1 MKKTSFEIQFSYIRP
16 RLHSRIVNVAGICSR
31 ECKHIT
37 APEQVTLPR
46 PLAVQ
51 ESSVAGQWPCSQ
63 LLSLYCCRD
72 GISCSI
78 HMQSAAHCS
87 AMLHISSSHLWLQ
100 KWMVDNIHHKVCNSC
115 CRQSRQTNSH
125 SSVTRPLMR
134 IYWRADGIRSVG
146 LQSVLLHITSYL
158 TPRVLP
164 WPRKPRLDQYLLSSC
179 SSIPRPDFTNKECQ
193 VHIHFPLCFE
203 YLSLKSATKHFVFV
217 LS

>member
-1 MKKTSFEIQFSYIRP
+1 MLLAFVLESVNTSQPLSRWHYPGPWQFRS
-16 RLHSRIVNVAGICSR
+16 LQSQVND
-31 ECKHIT
+31 H
-37 APEQVTLPR
+37 
-46 PLAVQ
+46 AV
-51 ESSVAGQWPCSQ
+51 SQ
-63 LLSLYCCRD
+63 LLSLYCSKD

-100 KWMVDNIHHKVCNSC
+100 KWMVDNIHHKLCNSS
-115 CRQSRQTNSH
+115 CRQVRQTNSH

-134 IYWRADGIRSVG
+134 IYWRADGGRSVG

-179 SSIPRPDFTNKECQ
+179 SSIPRPDFTN
-193 VHIHFPLCFE
+193 
-203 YLSLKSATKHFVFV
+203 
-217 LS
+217 